1 MFGFGTTASAPR
13 PSGDPGKIV
22 GLDLTASRLQG
33 VTSAAGRQRPLA
45 LDAHGAHDLPM
56 ALHLGKRVPQV
67 GAAAVAVARKSPH
80 LVCANFLPHLGQ
92 ATVWQADRVK
102 LTPEAALAAVFD
114 AARPAVAGE
123 SDCVELALPSY
134 LSPAQSR
141 SVCEL
146 AAKARLPVRGTVV
159 AALAVVAHRA
169 AQLTGSAPP
178 LTDGDAGR
186 ADWVVPLPRH
196 ADGPVSVVVID
207 ADDFALTA
215 SLVSVEPGAA
225 NLAASGAWPRAGVR
239 LWKERLLDA
248 LADRCVRLCRRDPRD
263 SADAEQALYDQLD
276 AALDRVRAGQPVAL
290 TVRSAHWFQDLVHQP
305 EEFDAFCGAVARP
318 AAAGVFELV
327 RAAGLPLPPVAVW
340 LTHSA
345 ARLPG
350 LAAAVHR
357 TSPESTSVQALPP
370 HAVAEAAAA
379 LALRRLAGLAGR
391 GFLDASLPL
400 DGPGRA
406 PSAAPK
412 PRESRR

>member
-1 MFGFGTTASAPR
+1 MFGFGTTAPTPPR
-13 PSGDPGKIV
+13 GTKSDPGKVV
-22 GLDLTASRLQG
+22 GLDLSASRLQG
-33 VTSAAGRQRPLA
+33 VTVSAGRPRPLP
-45 LDAHGAHDLPM
+45 LDASGSLDLPM
-56 ALHLGKRVPQV
+56 ALHLGGRVPAV

-80 LVCANFLPHLGQ
+80 MVCANFLPQLGQ
-92 ATVWQADRVK
+92 PTVWQADRVK
-102 LTPEAALAAVFD
+102 LTPEAALAVAFD
-114 AARPAVAGE
+114 ALRPAVVAE

-146 AAKARLPVRGTVV
+146 AAKARLPVRGSVV

-169 AQLTGSAPP
+169 GQLTGATPP
-178 LTDGDAGR
+178 EDAGR
-186 ADWVVPLPRH
+186 AEWVVPLPRQ

-215 SLVSVEPGAA
+215 SLVSVESGAA
-225 NLAASGAWPRAGVR
+225 NVVASGAWPRAGVR

-248 LADRCVRLCRRDPRD
+248 MADRCVRLCRRDPRD
-263 SADAEQALYDQLD
+263 AADAEQALYDQLEL
-276 AALDRVRAGQPVAL
+276 ALDRVRAGQPVAL

-305 EEFDAFCGAVARP
+305 EEFDAFCSAVARP
-318 AAAGVFELV
+318 AAAGVSELV

-357 TSPESTSVQALPP
+357 TSPESTGVQALPP

-379 LALRRLAGLAGR
+379 LALRRLSGAVGG
-391 GFLDASLPL
+391 GFLDASVPL
-400 DGPGRA
+400 DGPAR
-406 PSAAPK
+406 SQSSAPK